1 VLWFGIP
8 PRGTLVSLFSVLQL
22 LTEASR
28 VIELRLGMMAVG
40 KASPNELLLM
50 VTEKVEAFQ
59 HAGWTMLRAT
69 VRVSWSITIEKS
81 SART

>member
-1 VLWFGIP
+1 
-8 PRGTLVSLFSVLQL
+8 VSLFSVLQL

-40 KASPNELLLM
+40 KASYDELLLM

-59 HAGWTMLRAT
+59 QAGWTMLRGG
-69 VRVSWSITIEKS
+69 
-81 SART
+81 SASVVVDNYRKVVGENMKRLSR